1 MRCFGLSSALILPFL
16 LGGCAAEVAFDP
28 EYVSPATPSYLAEA
42 EIVIL
47 LHDHDL
53 EYVYDGAAD
62 SLVGQ
67 STSLTMPIGDIMR
80 EISAHVFQSCFMFGV
95 VFTEELVPDMRYIIA
110 IEPEIRD
117 FSYRFDRR
125 IEEGFVDVTSTDDGF
140 AETPFSTITPSVQF
154 EVGLTAYNSSGDVV
168 LENTYQSGRVA
179 GESYVTSNRPYELIN
194 ATFHAALQDIMLTVA
209 EDIRPLLVGECTI
222 TDVAG

>member
-1 MRCFGLSSALILPFL
+1 MRCFGLSSVLVLPVL
-16 LGGCAAEVAFDP
+16 LGGCAAEVVFDP
-28 EYVSPATPSYLAEA
+28 EYVSPAEPSYLAEA
-42 EIVIL
+42 EIVVL
-47 LHDHDL
+47 MHDHDL
-53 EYVYDGAAD
+53 EYVYDGTAD

-95 VFTEELVPDMRYIIA
+95 VFTEELVPNMRYVIA

-125 IEEGFVDVTSTDDGF
+125 IEEGFVDVTPTDDGF
-140 AETPFSTITPSVQF
+140 AETPFSTIIPSVQF
-154 EVGLTAYNSSGDVV
+154 EVGLTAYNSFGDVV

-179 GESYVTSNRPYELIN
+179 GESYVISNRPYELIN
-194 ATFHAALQDIMLTVA
+194 ATFHTALQDIMLTVA

-222 TDVAG
+222 TDVAS